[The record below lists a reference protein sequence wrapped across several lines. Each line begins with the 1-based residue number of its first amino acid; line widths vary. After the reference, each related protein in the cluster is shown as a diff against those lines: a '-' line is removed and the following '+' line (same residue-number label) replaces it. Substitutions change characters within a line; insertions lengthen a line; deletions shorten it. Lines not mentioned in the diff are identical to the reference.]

1 MRACPGKVLSMTLPE
16 EILFKNRLDI
26 LELWLDEWPEELG
39 EEMTGRMGYICSRW
53 RRLID
58 RELVRVA

>member
-1 MRACPGKVLSMTLPE
+1 MTLQE

-26 LELWLDEWPEELG
+26 LEMWLNEWPEPNV
-39 EEMTGRMGYICSRW
+39 EMIGRMGYISDRL

-58 RELVRVA
+58 RALVNAA